1 MLCLVVAQQGD
12 RRGAI
17 VCGWKCHFWSSSA
30 VAAGLLQRRQAGV
43 HRSRYLLQ
51 AAPPRNNFTWVG
63 KAWWHLLLLCLMA
76 GSWADGYPANLGD
89 NRWAVHILHGSGRTP
104 VWVWCD
110 VGVQLWAPCLF
121 PSKYSQHHHGSVT
134 SVLFKTSSLSPVN
147 SEGINV
153 PHQSH
158 WTIVLYSLLNV
169 FGRHEPLCYC
179 VLILL
184 LFWG

>member
-1 MLCLVVAQQGD
+1 M
-12 RRGAI
+12 
-17 VCGWKCHFWSSSA
+17 
-30 VAAGLLQRRQAGV
+30 AAGLSQRRQAGV
-43 HRSRYLLQ
+43 RSSRYSLQ
-51 AAPPRNNFTWVG
+51 ATPPRNNFTWVG
-63 KAWWHLLLLCLMA
+63 KAWWRLLLLCLMA
-76 GSWADGYPANLGD
+76 GSWADGYPANPGD
-89 NRWAVHILHGSGRTP
+89 NRSALHVLHGSGEALAALLLSGRGEMWGYSCGPHSMYP
-104 VWVWCD
+104 VLHP
-110 VGVQLWAPCLF
+110 Q
-121 PSKYSQHHHGSVT
+121 QHHGSVT